1 MAGIINNSK
10 LSVAS
15 EEVIISFKAVLS
27 SEFIFNIRVPYNV
40 TDRFVSSQASENLFT

>member
-1 MAGIINNSK
+1 MYGRHYNNSK
-10 LSVAS
+10 LSIAS
-15 EEVIISFKAVLS
+15 EEAVISKVVLS